1 MAYGYQRPDPIDL
14 FRNAVGHYKK
24 LIDAAKEEG
33 FTEEQA
39 IELLKV
45 YQLDT
50 IGRNTGLIGGN
61 Y

>member
-1 MAYGYQRPDPIDL
+1 MAYGYQRPDPVQA

-24 LIDAAKEEG
+24 LIAVAVEEG
-33 FTEEQA
+33 FTEDQA

-45 YQLDT
+45 Y
-50 IGRNTGLIGGN
+50 GLFSIESSMGS